1 MLKFF
6 VLDNQAVA
14 RNLLSS
20 ILLQGGHQV
29 LGDSNI
35 SVVNLARI
43 AKLQPQVLCV
53 DLGDFNKEALT
64 LLDSLR
70 EQLPKALVFVV
81 AARIDADFIT
91 QCQEHGV
98 NGFIVKPF
106 NAAAVLSSIRNTIIR
121 LAKQPRT

>member
-6 VLDNQAVA
+6 ILDNQAVA

-29 LGDSNI
+29 VGDSNI
-35 SVVNLARI
+35 SVINLARI

-53 DLGDFNKEALT
+53 DLGEFNQEAIA
-64 LLDSLR
+64 LLDNLR

-81 AARIDADFIT
+81 ASRIDATLI
-91 QCQEHGV
+91 QECQEHGV

-121 LAKQPRT
+121 IAKQARS